1 MDRPGHTEEPKMS
14 ETNTEAMAVHRGAYG
29 RTSPGMADEL
39 AKQQPVTAEI
49 MDRTR
54 VARNTAFEVVGR
66 LRELRDRLLGVA
78 PVPGNPIAAKPVG
91 DHFSA
96 AYADVAD
103 QLEEAL
109 ANIDRISLE
118 LANRL

>member
-1 MDRPGHTEEPKMS
+1 MS
-14 ETNTEAMAVHRGAYG
+14 ELPIEATAPQYVGYG
-29 RTSPGMADEL
+29 RTNPAQLNEL